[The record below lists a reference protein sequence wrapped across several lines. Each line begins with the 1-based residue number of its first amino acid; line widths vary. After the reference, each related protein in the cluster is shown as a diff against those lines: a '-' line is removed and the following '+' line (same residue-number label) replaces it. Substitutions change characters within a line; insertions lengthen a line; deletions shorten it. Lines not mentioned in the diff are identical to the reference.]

1 LSTPV
6 AKALPLFLASFL
18 AVSVCLTADPLIFRA
33 QQLEKA
39 GDTEGAA
46 RLYAAWLQANS
57 GAPGGAQVFSRYFR
71 MEHDFLA
78 LRDAS
83 LRLLAVGHGMPGAA
97 DQFAAIARLF
107 EIGGLTGEA
116 RDAYLGA
123 YGEGAGDSSLVSA
136 FLLSLQMHDTDAMAK
151 CLAALE
157 SRGGAAAPLLRAL
170 SDIQAGHGESA
181 GAALARLA
189 DSSGDP
195 DVVLKARWV
204 MYARAKAAEDQKGQA
219 DARARLSADFPGA
232 PEAALVSPLRT
243 ATVVLF
249 PSPDI
254 FVTGDSPAESPPAP
268 KTAEPAQV
276 PAGPPVTS
284 QAAPGQTAAGPVQT
298 APAPPTTEPAAVSV
312 QAGSFRVRENADDL
326 SAELSKR
333 GFSPIQKMETIQG
346 RDHYRVFAGVG
357 LDAAQARALLAKL
370 LQQGFSG
377 ILVTEK

>member
-1 LSTPV
+1 LSTPAARV
-6 AKALPLFLASFL
+6 FPLFLASFL
-18 AVSVCLTADPLIFRA
+18 AVSVWLTADPLIPRA
-33 QQLEKA
+33 QQREKA

-57 GAPGGAQVFSRYFR
+57 GAPGAARVFSRYFR

-83 LRLLAVGHGMPGAA
+83 LRLLATGHGMPGAA

-107 EIGGLTGEA
+107 EIGGMTGEA

-123 YGEGAGDSSLVSA
+123 YSEGAGDSSLVSA

-157 SRGGAAAPLLRAL
+157 SRGGAAGPLLRAL

-195 DVVLKARWV
+195 DVALKARWV

-254 FVTGDSPAESPPAP
+254 FVTADSPAESPPAP
-268 KTAEPAQV
+268 KAAE
-276 PAGPPVTS
+276 PAGPPATS
-284 QAAPGQTAAGPVQT
+284 QAAPAQTTAPAQT
-298 APAPPTTEPAAVSV
+298 APAPQTTEPAAVSV
-312 QAGSFRVRENADDL
+312 QAGSFQVRENAEDL

-346 RDHYRVFAGVG
+346 RDYYRVFAGVG

-370 LQQGFSG
+370 LHQGFSG